1 MKKSGKS
8 LGKKTNFLDLNHPII
23 RTPRTFGQKAADL
36 LTRWAG
42 SWAFI
47 ISLAALLF
55 VWILINTSWLL
66 FGKTWDPYPFILLN
80 FVLSTLAA
88 VQAPIILMS
97 QNRQSQKDHLQAQ
110 YDYAVNKKAE
120 KEIRQVKRQLNKIE
134 KSIQRKLKAR

>member
-1 MKKSGKS
+1 MKKINNILS
-8 LGKKTNFLDLNHPII
+8 KKINFSRLEHPTI
-23 RTPRTFGQKAADL
+23 RIPKTFGQKAADL

-42 SWAFI
+42 SWTFI
-47 ISLAALLF
+47 ISLAMLLF
-55 VWILINTSWLL
+55 VWILINTLWLL

-97 QNRQSQKDHLQAQ
+97 QNRQGQKDHLQAQ

-120 KEIRQVKRQLNKIE
+120 KEIQQVKRQLNRIE
-134 KSIQRKLKAR
+134 ESIMRKLKER